1 MMCRRVSVIAML
13 FLLFPLAVWGQR
25 EGRHGT
31 TAGTSGA
38 PTTPPEDPDMTT
50 FNHAVAVL
58 GTAQQI
64 TQFRL
69 MIKSTESARQQ
80 AADLQHMS
88 AEATDSE
95 GLFSKANALQ
105 DSVEEAQNENR
116 RFRRSLSDSQEAGL
130 KNLTKKLSKSN
141 AAVSKDAKA
150 ISQQLEWKLDPTRL
164 ANAAAHLSK
173 ALSAFQADQVN
184 LGKEMGIPS
193 R

>member
-1 MMCRRVSVIAML
+1 MMSRRASVIAML
-13 FLLFPLAVWGQR
+13 CLLFPLAVWGQH
-25 EGRHGT
+25 EGRHGNPT
-31 TAGTSGA
+31 GTSGA
-38 PTTPPEDPDMTT
+38 TTTPPEDPDMAT
-50 FNHAVAVL
+50 FKHAIAVQA
-58 GTAQQI
+58 TDPQI

-69 MIKSTESARQQ
+69 LIKSTEAARQQ
-80 AADLQHMS
+80 AADLQHAS
-88 AEATDSE
+88 AEASDSE

-105 DSVEEAQNENR
+105 DSVEEAQSENR
-116 RFRRSLSDSQEAGL
+116 SFRRSLSDSQEAGL

-150 ISQQLEWKLDPTRL
+150 IAQQLEGKLDPARL
-164 ANAAAHLSK
+164 ADIATHLSK